1 MQEYINVRSK
11 DEYES
16 AAILFNEYA
25 QWLGIDLEFQHFQEE
40 LKSLEKMYS
49 SPGGGII
56 LCKNGN
62 DFIGCAAIRK
72 MDNNMAELKRM
83 YVQQQHQ
90 HKGIGKGL
98 LERSLKM
105 AKDGGYTII
114 RLDTLSTM
122 SPAINLYRKYG
133 FIEIAPYY
141 YNPNPTAV
149 YFEKLI

>member
-1 MQEYINVRSK
+1 MQEYIKVRSK

-25 QWLGIDLEFQHFQEE
+25 QWLGIDLEFQHFQDE

-49 SPGGGII
+49 APGGGII
-56 LCKNGN
+56 LCKNDN
-62 DFIGCAAIRK
+62 NFIGCVAIRK
-72 MDNNMAELKRM
+72 IDNTMAELKRM

-98 LERSLKM
+98 LERSLKL
-105 AKDGGYTII
+105 AKECNYSII
-114 RLDTLSTM
+114 RLDTLSNM
-122 SPAINLYRKYG
+122 LPAINLYRKYG

-141 YNPNPTAV
+141 HNPNLTAV
-149 YFEKLI
+149 YFEKKI